1 MVNYSENFV
10 NPYTG
15 AHTNTIEGVWSQV
28 KRKLKAMV
36 GTLRNKLPGYLG
48 GFSWRKV
55 YPGDPFDNILAGI
68 AEFYPLN

>member
-1 MVNYSENFV
+1 MNICNELNENPFF
-10 NPYTG
+10 NFATIGLPY
-15 AHTNTIEGVWSQV
+15 WSQV

-36 GTLRNKLPGYLG
+36 GILRNKLPGYLDEFNWG
-48 GFSWRKV
+48 KV